1 MKFSAT
7 ITLTAIFVLYG
18 CASASVVPMSKNR
31 VAINTRAAPICHT
44 TGAVSVAQKMAAIT
58 TIRQGYER
66 FVVLGYGAEDNTR
79 VISTGPTYATT
90 TGSFSRFGNT
100 GYGTATTTFG
110 GQNTFIAGGNNAE
123 MQIVMLKLRMRVSK
137 KVLTP
142 ARFLD
147 RIGKRLWRRAST
159 PASEW
164 PHMHHQAQKGPA
176 VRTPF
181 EHP

>member
-123 MQIVMLKLRMRVSK
+123 MQIVMLNAQDEGFEEGIDARQ
-137 KVLTP
+137 VLGP
-142 ARFLD
+142 D
-147 RIGKRLWRRAST
+147 W
-159 PASEW
+159 
-164 PHMHHQAQKGPA
+164 QKALEQG
-176 VRTPF
+176 VNSCF
-181 EHP
+181 